1 MGHEDDPDREAIL
14 ARRRKLVAVALSGL
28 TTLGACGGDPAPA
41 PCLEPPIEVRES
53 QGESA
58 GDETRTNQNE
68 PEEQP
73 LVREPIPGPCLAP
86 PPHRVEPEPEDED
99 DEPREARPR
108 PCLSERPRPE
118 P

>member
-58 GDETRTNQNE
+58 GDETQANQNE
-68 PEEQP
+68 PDGP
-73 LVREPIPGPCLAP
+73 GVREPIPGPCLAP
-86 PPHRVEPEPEDED
+86 PPSDWRQPEPDED
-99 DEPREARPR
+99 DESDEAAPR
-108 PCLSERPRPE
+108 PCLSPPVPR
-118 P
+118 